1 MGQYIWQSE
10 TWPEFS
16 WDSAELLRPLGQA
29 RQAQGRLL
37 GEVRF
42 GLGLEMQAELLTQE
56 GMSTAAIEG
65 DHLNRQ
71 AVRSSVARRLG
82 LPTAGLPTAD
92 RRVEGLVEML
102 LDATTGFK
110 EPLTAGRLCG
120 WNAALFPTGYSGLV
134 AITVGRWRDSDE
146 PMQVVSGP
154 IGHERVH
161 YQAPPSQQVPTEM
174 DRFLA
179 WWSAPPAGL
188 DGMVRAGLAHLW
200 FVSIHPFED
209 GNGRIARAITD
220 MALSQ
225 DEGRDQRLYS
235 MSQQIQVERNA
246 YYDVLERTQK
256 GTSDATEW
264 VVWFLECLARAI
276 ERSESQVAL
285 ALSHSRFWQQHAE
298 AGLSQRQV
306 KVVKR
311 LLEAGPDGFE
321 GGMTNRKYVGLAK
334 VSRETAKRDLADL
347 VDRGILR
354 KNQGGGRSVSY
365 SLIWPDQRREVQE

>member
-1 MGQYIWQSE
+1 MGQYLWQSE
-10 TWPEFS
+10 AWPEFR

-42 GLGLEMQAELLTQE
+42 GLGLELQAEILTQE

-82 LPTAGLPTAD
+82 LPTAGLPSAE
-92 RRVEGLVEML
+92 RRVDGLVQML
-102 LDATTGFK
+102 LNATMGYK
-110 EPLTAGRLCG
+110 EPLTASRLFG

-134 AITVGRWRDSDE
+134 EIAVGRWRDSNE

-154 IGHERVH
+154 IGREHVH
-161 YQAPPSQQVPTEM
+161 YQAPPSQKVPTEM

-179 WWSAPPAGL
+179 WWSAPPADL

-225 DEGRDQRLYS
+225 DEVSGQRLYS
-235 MSQQIQVERNA
+235 MSQQIKVERSA

-256 GTSDATEW
+256 GEGDATNW
-264 VVWFLECLARAI
+264 LAWFLECLARAI
-276 ERSESQVAL
+276 EHSERQVSL
-285 ALSHSRFWQQHAE
+285 ALSHSKFWQKHAE
-298 AGLSQRQV
+298 AGLNQRQV
-306 KVVKR
+306 KVIKR
-311 LLEAGPDGFE
+311 LLEAGPGGFE

-334 VSRETAKRDLADL
+334 ASRETAKRDLTDL
-347 VDRGILR
+347 VNKGILIR
-354 KNQGGGRSVSY
+354 NQGGGRSTSY
-365 SLIWPDQRREVQE
+365 SLIWPDARRVD

>member
-10 TWPEFS
+10 SWPELH

-42 GLGLEMQAELLTQE
+42 GLGLELQAELLTQE

-82 LPTAGLPTAD
+82 LPTAGLPSTD
-92 RRVEGLVEML
+92 QRVEGLVQML
-102 LDATTGFK
+102 LDATMGYK
-110 EPLTAGRLCG
+110 EPLTASRLFG
-120 WNAALFPTGYSGLV
+120 WNAALFPTGYSGLIE
-134 AITVGRWRDSDE
+134 ITVGRWRDSNE
-146 PMQVVSGP
+146 PMQVVSGS

-161 YQAPPSQQVPTEM
+161 YQAPPSQQVPAEM
-174 DRFLA
+174 ERFLA
-179 WWSAPPAGL
+179 WWSAPPADL

-225 DEGRDQRLYS
+225 DEGSGQRLYR
-235 MSQQIQVERNA
+235 MSQQIRVERNA

-256 GTSDATEW
+256 GKGDATNW
-264 VVWFLECLARAI
+264 LAWFLECLARAI
-276 ERSESQVAL
+276 ENSEKQVAL
-285 ALSHSRFWQQHAE
+285 ALSHSKFWQKHAE

-306 KVVKR
+306 KVIKR
-311 LLEAGPDGFE
+311 LLEAGRGGFE
-321 GGMTNRKYVGLAK
+321 GGMTNRKYVGLAR

-347 VDRGILR
+347 VNRGILR
-354 KNQGGGRSVSY
+354 RNQGGGRSVSY
-365 SLIWPDQRREVQE
+365 SLIWLED

>member
-1 MGQYIWQSE
+1 MGQYVWQSE
-10 TWPEFS
+10 AWPEFS

-42 GLGLEMQAELLTQE
+42 GLGLKVQAELLTQE

-82 LPTAGLPTAD
+82 LPTAGLPAAD

-110 EPLTAGRLCG
+110 EPLTASRLFG

-154 IGHERVH
+154 MGHVHVH
-161 YQAPPSQQVPTEM
+161 YQAPPSQQVPAEM

-179 WWSAPPAGL
+179 WWSAPSAGL

-225 DEGRDQRLYS
+225 DEGGGQRLYS
-235 MSQQIQVERNA
+235 MSQQIQVERKA
-246 YYDVLERTQK
+246 YYDVLEHTQK
-256 GTSDATEW
+256 STGDATDW
-264 VVWFLECLARAI
+264 LAWFLGCLARAI
-276 ERSESQVAL
+276 ERSERQVAL
-285 ALSHSRFWQQHAE
+285 TVSHSKFWQQHAE

-321 GGMTNRKYVGLAK
+321 GGMTNRKYVGLTK

-365 SLIWPDQRREVQE
+365 SLIWPDQRRED

>member
-1 MGQYIWQSE
+1 MGQYIWQSDS
-10 TWPEFS
+10 WPQFS

-42 GLGLEMQAELLTQE
+42 GLGLELQADLLVQE

-65 DHLNRQ
+65 DHLNLQ

-82 LPTAGLPTAD
+82 LPTAGLPSVE
-92 RRVEGLVEML
+92 RRVDGLVQML
-102 LDATTGFK
+102 LDATMHYE
-110 EPLTAGRLCG
+110 EPLTARRLFG
-120 WNAALFPTGYSGLV
+120 WNAALFPSGYSGLV
-134 AITVGRWRDSDE
+134 EITVGQWRGSKE

-154 IGHERVH
+154 MGREQVH
-161 YQAPPSQQVPTEM
+161 YQAPPSRQVPTEM

-179 WWSAPPAGL
+179 WWSAPPADL
-188 DGMVRAGLAHLW
+188 DGIVRAGLAHLW

-209 GNGRIARAITD
+209 GNGRVARAITD

-225 DEGRDQRLYS
+225 DEGSGQRLYS
-235 MSQQIQVERNA
+235 MSSQIQVERDA

-256 GTSDATEW
+256 GEGDATDW
-264 VVWFLECLARAI
+264 LGWFLECLARAI
-276 ERSESQVAL
+276 EQSERQVAL
-285 ALSHSRFWQQHAE
+285 ALSHSKFWQKHAE
-298 AGLSQRQV
+298 AVLNQRQV

-311 LLEAGPDGFE
+311 LLEAGPGGFE

-347 VDRGILR
+347 VERGILK

-365 SLIWPDQRREVQE
+365 SLIWPNAGWED